1 MFSNILIANKVFCA
15 IFLLL
20 LGIIFVDLYGVIIKY
35 LGDVYPMMQ
44 MTLFRNI
51 FAVIP
56 LIILVYFSGELKDIF
71 NDINKKIILL
81 SFFRGISFLVMQ
93 CFYFIAIIK
102 MNFATATTL
111 SFCSPI
117 FIVLLSIIILGDKI
131 GIYRWF
137 AVFVGFFG
145 VLLIMKPT
153 SEVFTIY
160 SLFPLIAAFA
170 WAIANVLLKLFPE
183 NISAAKINLY
193 TLIFSFLGSL
203 IIFILT
209 TEYESIVNINH
220 WLLLILTGI
229 LGGCASIFFIFAYR
243 LMVPSILAPF
253 EYFGIP
259 SSFILGWIF
268 FSEAPIDQLFPGVL
282 GIIIAGLI
290 IIWREKKQSLV
301 EEKYKKLNQP

>member
-1 MFSNILIANKVFCA
+1 MNENKFLRAILF
-15 IFLLL
+15 LL

-35 LGDVYPMMQ
+35 LGEVYPMMQ

-51 FAVIP
+51 FAIIP
-56 LIILVYFSGELKDIF
+56 LMILFYFSDNLKDIF
-71 NDINKKIILL
+71 KNINQRFILL
-81 SFFRGISFLVMQ
+81 SFFRGISFLAMQ
-93 CFYFIAIIK
+93 CFYFVAIIK

-111 SFCSPI
+111 SFCSPV

-131 GIYRWF
+131 GIYRWA
-137 AVFVGFFG
+137 AVFIGFSG

-160 SLFPLIAAFA
+160 SIFPLVAALA
-170 WAIANVLLKLFPE
+170 WAVANVLLKLFPE

-193 TLIFSFLGSL
+193 TLIFSILGSL
-203 IIFILT
+203 VIFLFS
-209 TEYESIVNINH
+209 TEYESIINLTH
-220 WLLLILTGI
+220 WMLLIITGI

-243 LMVPSILAPF
+243 LVFPSILAPF

-268 FSEAPIDQLFPGVL
+268 FAEAPIDQLFPGVL
-282 GIIIAGLI
+282 GIIFAGLI
-290 IIWREKKQSLV
+290 IIWRERKQNAV
-301 EEKYKKLNQP
+301 DEKFKKLNHP